1 MPIHSTVKRFA
12 ASTAV
17 AGVLSVAGLGLT
29 NGTAAA
35 APGDDAGSVSGST
48 GSSEQHPQQS
58 SSDAPKPATGGDDAE
73 VHAHLVPG
81 YTPEPAN
88 THEVHAHLVPGYTP
102 EAAIGTGNS
111 TVPPHLI
118 PKDAPQALIGVP
130 APGQTSPYP
139 GRYGTPDNPTC
150 DSPGCEE
157 IVDE

>member
-1 MPIHSTVKRFA
+1 MRNHSTVKRFA

-17 AGVLSVAGLGLT
+17 AGVLSVAGLGLA

-35 APGDDAGSVSGST
+35 APGDDAGSASGST
-48 GSSEQHPQQS
+48 SSSEQHPQQN
-58 SSDAPKPATGGDDAE
+58 SSDAPK
-73 VHAHLVPG
+73 
-81 YTPEPAN
+81 PAN

-111 TVPPHLI
+111 TVPPHLL
-118 PKDAPQALIGVP
+118 PKDAPQALIGAA
-130 APGQTSPYP
+130 APGQDSPYP